1 MKNLFVLASVYGVQL
16 KAEEVTKL
24 GTEISE
30 DVFKENFKIPAWV
43 EKGYRKHKT
52 YKVEELLTVAGEVS
66 VAVKN
71 EIIRNEIAHL
81 EVMKEKAIGYKKK
94 GRAEEIQTKIQDLEV
109 LVGLDETTPAPA
121 PVKAKEE
128 KVKKETETETVTA
141 ESFTREQ
148 LDASAMNKKSRK
160 YFILL
165 AQHQTTEEMLA
176 ERPELEKGEVYIP
189 VKEYFELIRIAKE
202 YFAPQ
207 VEQAVKTLK
216 NKL

>member
-16 KAEEVTKL
+16 KAEEVAKL

-30 DVFKENFKIPAWV
+30 NVFKENFKIPAWV

-52 YKVEELLTVAGEVS
+52 YKIEDLLTVAGEVS
-66 VAVKN
+66 VLVKN
-71 EIIRNEIAHL
+71 EIIRTEIAHL

-109 LVGLDETTPAPA
+109 LIDLDEETPAPA
-121 PVKAKEE
+121 SEEVKAE
-128 KVKKETETETVTA
+128 KVKKETETVTA
-141 ESFTREQ
+141 ETFTREQ
-148 LDASAMNKKSRK
+148 LDASGMNKKSRK

-165 AQHQTTEEMLA
+165 AQHQTTEEMLV

>member
-16 KAEEVTKL
+16 KAEDVTKL

-52 YKVEELLTVAGEVS
+52 YKIEDLLTVAGEVS
-66 VAVKN
+66 VSVKN
-71 EIIRNEIAHL
+71 EIIRTEIAHL

-109 LVGLDETTPAPA
+109 LIDLDEKTPSPA
-121 PVKAKEE
+121 SEEVKAE
-128 KVKKETETETVTA
+128 KVKKETETVTA
-141 ESFTREQ
+141 ETFTREQ
-148 LDASAMNKKSRK
+148 LEASGMNKKSRK

>member
-16 KAEEVTKL
+16 KAEDVTKL

-109 LVGLDETTPAPA
+109 LVVDETKPASA

-128 KVKKETETETVTA
+128 KVKKETETVTA

>member
-16 KAEEVTKL
+16 KAEDVTKL

-43 EKGYRKHKT
+43 EKCYRKHKT
-52 YKVEELLTVAGEVS
+52 YKIEDLLTVAGEVS
-66 VAVKN
+66 VLVKN
-71 EIIRNEIAHL
+71 EIIRTEIAHL

-109 LVGLDETTPAPA
+109 LIDLDEKTPSPA
-121 PVKAKEE
+121 SEEVKAE
-128 KVKKETETETVTA
+128 KVKKETETVTA
-141 ESFTREQ
+141 ETFTREQ
-148 LDASAMNKKSRK
+148 LEASGMNKKSRK

>member
-16 KAEEVTKL
+16 KTEDVTKL

-52 YKVEELLTVAGEVS
+52 YKIEDLLTVAGEVS
-66 VAVKN
+66 VLVKN
-71 EIIRNEIAHL
+71 EIIRTEIAHL

-109 LVGLDETTPAPA
+109 LIDLDEETPAPA
-121 PVKAKEE
+121 SEEVKAE
-128 KVKKETETETVTA
+128 KVKKETETVTA
-141 ESFTREQ
+141 ETFTREQ
-148 LDASAMNKKSRK
+148 LDASGMNKKSRK

-165 AQHQTTEEMLA
+165 AQHQTTEEMLV

>member
-52 YKVEELLTVAGEVS
+52 YKIEDLLTVAGEVS
-66 VAVKN
+66 VLVKN
-71 EIIRNEIAHL
+71 EIIRTEIAHL

-109 LVGLDETTPAPA
+109 LIDLDEETPAPA
-121 PVKAKEE
+121 SEEVKAE
-128 KVKKETETETVTA
+128 KVKKETETVTA
-141 ESFTREQ
+141 ETFTREQ
-148 LDASAMNKKSRK
+148 LDASGMNKKSRK

-165 AQHQTTEEMLA
+165 AQHQTTEEMLV